1 MENTSAKNLPGD
13 KAKKE
18 LRTLK
23 WRKYKRN
30 IRKTWVLYL
39 FVLPA
44 LIYMLLFNYLPMYG
58 VQIAFRDY
66 KATQGIIGSKWVGF
80 KHFKTFFESYQFG
93 QLIKNTLA
101 LSFYSLIAGF
111 PFPIIYALFLTYLD
125 SNRLRRSSQMIT
137 YAPHFISTVV
147 YVGMITLFLGR
158 EGVVNNLIAKLGA
171 SPVPF
176 MGKGEWF
183 RHIYVWSGILKST
196 GWNSIMYISVLA
208 TVPPELHEA
217 AIVDG
222 ANKRQRMLYIDL
234 PTLLPTMIILL
245 ILNTGQLL
253 NVGFEKAFL
262 LQNSVNLDYS
272 EIISTYV
279 YKIGIISSQFSY
291 SAAIG
296 LFNNVINFAVILFV
310 NKMAAKYSEISLW

>member
-1 MENTSAKNLPGD
+1 MDNASAKNVPAAN
-13 KAKKE
+13 AKKE
-18 LRTLK
+18 LRALK
-23 WRKYKRN
+23 WRQYKKN

-111 PFPIIYALFLTYLD
+111 PFPVIYALFLTYLD

-158 EGVVNNLIAKLGA
+158 EGVVNNIIVKLGGSA
-171 SPVPF
+171 VPF

-222 ANKRQRMLYIDL
+222 ANKRQRMFYIDL

-279 YKIGIISSQFSY
+279 YKIGILSSQFSY

>member
-1 MENTSAKNLPGD
+1 
-13 KAKKE
+13 
-18 LRTLK
+18 
-23 WRKYKRN
+23 
-30 IRKTWVLYL
+30 
-39 FVLPA
+39 
-44 LIYMLLFNYLPMYG
+44 MLLFNYLPMYG

-279 YKIGIISSQFSY
+279 YKIGILSSQFSY

-310 NKMAAKYSEISLW
+310 NKMAAKYSDISLW

>member
-1 MENTSAKNLPGD
+1 MRTKTKVDPSEKKMLRQLKRRRCKKNFQ
-13 KAKKE
+13 
-18 LRTLK
+18 
-23 WRKYKRN
+23 
-30 IRKTWVLYL
+30 KTKVLYL
-39 FVLPA
+39 FVLPGMIF
-44 LIYMLLFNYLPMYG
+44 LLLFNYLPMYG

-66 KATQGIIGSKWVGF
+66 RPLDGITGSRWVGWA
-80 KHFKTFFESYQFG
+80 HFQTFFESYQFE

-111 PFPIIYALFLTYLD
+111 PLPIIYALFLSYLN

-147 YVGMITLFLGR
+147 FVGMITIFLGTD
-158 EGVVNNLIAKLGA
+158 GIINQLIVKTGGKA
-171 SPVPF
+171 VRF
-176 MGKGEWF
+176 MGKPEWF
-183 RHIYVWSGILKST
+183 RHIYVWSGVLQST

-208 TVPPELHEA
+208 SVSPELHEA

-222 ANKRQRMLYIDL
+222 ANKRQRMWYIDI
-234 PTLLPTMIILL
+234 PTLVPTMVILL

-279 YKIGIISSQFSY
+279 YKIGIQGSQFSY
-291 SAAIG
+291 SSAIG
-296 LFNNVINFAVILFV
+296 LFNNVINFAVILTV
-310 NKMAAKYSEISLW
+310 NKLAGKLSDISLW

>member
-1 MENTSAKNLPGD
+1 MDNASAKNVPAAN
-13 KAKKE
+13 AKKE
-18 LRTLK
+18 LRALK
-23 WRKYKRN
+23 WRQYKKN

-111 PFPIIYALFLTYLD
+111 PFPVIYALFLTYLD

-279 YKIGIISSQFSY
+279 YKIGILSSQFSY

>member
-222 ANKRQRMLYIDL
+222 ASKRQRMLYIDL

-279 YKIGIISSQFSY
+279 YKIGILSSQFSY